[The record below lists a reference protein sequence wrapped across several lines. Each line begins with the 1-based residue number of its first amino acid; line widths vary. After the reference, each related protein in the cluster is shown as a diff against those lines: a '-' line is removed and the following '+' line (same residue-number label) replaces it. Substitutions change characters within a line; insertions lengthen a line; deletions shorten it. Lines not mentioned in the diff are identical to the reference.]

1 MKTVGLA
8 TASPYLKCIVHFSV
22 MKNKLT
28 KAALFLCA
36 LGLSVPAIAG
46 NKDRVGQAGA
56 SELLINP
63 WGQSTGLFGMN
74 TSYVRGIEAMK
85 TNIAGLSYVEGTE
98 VGFAHSIYL
107 KGSNV
112 SVSNLAIAQRVG
124 NIGVFGLNVM
134 SMGFGEITVTDY
146 NNPEG
151 TGTYKPQFLNFQL
164 GFSKAFSNSIRAGI
178 AATFVSEQVSSIRAN
193 GACFD
198 AGVQYITGKR
208 DNFHFGVTLRNVGT
222 NMRFSGTG
230 FAFNTEMPQNPT
242 GQNFFAHTPA
252 EKFEMPTYLNF
263 GVSYDFYLDEK
274 RLKSEDDLPQHRASV
289 MANFTSNSF
298 NNDYFGGGV
307 EYAFRETFMVRG
319 AYRYESGINS
329 AESSTTFYT
338 GVSAGATVQ
347 KGIGENGPILA
358 IDYSYRPTV
367 RPNNG
372 VHTFSV
378 RLMTR
383 ARKAAVDTE

>member
-1 MKTVGLA
+1 MF
-8 TASPYLKCIVHFSV
+8 IDHF
-22 MKNKLT
+22 MKNFFT
-28 KAALFLCA
+28 KTALLVCA
-36 LGLSVPAIAG
+36 VGLSVPGFAG

-74 TSYVRGIEAMK
+74 TSYVRGLEAMK
-85 TNIAGLSYVEGTE
+85 SNIAGLSYVESTE
-98 VGFAHSIYL
+98 AGFSHSIYL

-112 SVSNLAIAQRVG
+112 SVN
-124 NIGVFGLNVM
+124 NIGVAQKIGNAGVLGLNIM
-134 SMGFGEITVTDY
+134 SMGFGEITITEYDI
-146 NNPEG
+146 PG
-151 TGTYKPQFLNFQL
+151 GRGTYKPQFLNFQL
-164 GFSKAFSNSIRAGI
+164 GFAKEFSNSIRAGI
-178 AATFVSEQVSSIRAN
+178 AATFVSEQISNIKAT

-222 NMRFSGTG
+222 NMRFSGSG
-230 FAFNTEMPQNPT
+230 FAFNTELPQNPT
-242 GQNFFAHTPA
+242 GQEFFAHTPT

-298 NNDYFGGGV
+298 NNDYIGGGV

-319 AYRYESGINS
+319 AYRYENGITS
-329 AESSTTFYT
+329 AETSTTFYT

-383 ARKAAVDTE
+383 ARKKAVETE